1 MGCDKLGRNSITM
14 TLVKQDDLE
23 LRIAGARE
31 GIRLA
36 AQGGAR
42 EIPPLLEELD
52 RLLGAIQA
60 REATLAA
67 ERKWLARS
75 NGALEARLERLEN
88 SLVFRLLRL
97 FHRGKAKAPAVAIV
111 RRESSYR

>member
-1 MGCDKLGRNSITM
+1 M

-23 LRIAGARE
+23 RRMAGARE
-31 GIRLA
+31 RIRLA

-52 RLLGAIQA
+52 RLLGAIHA
-60 REATLAA
+60 REVALAA

-97 FHRGKAKAPAVAIV
+97 FQPGKTKAPAAAIV
-111 RRESSYR
+111 RPESSYR